1 MALPRIN
8 PTHTKAWGKL
18 QAHYEEIK
26 DQNVNDWFKANPN
39 RASDFQIDWNTF
51 LVDYS
56 KNRINAETIDLLLE
70 LSEEVKLS
78 EAIRQQFSG
87 EKINETENRAVGHV
101 FLRQKNQPQAVQQT
115 LARMKAISDAV
126 NNGNWKGHTGKKI
139 TDIVNIG
146 IGGSDLGPRMAV
158 EALSHYRTPLHLH
171 FISNV
176 DGDCLNH
183 NIDQLNPET
192 TLCII
197 VSKSFSTLETMM
209 NANLYKNWF
218 LKTLPEAALANH
230 FIAVTTN
237 EEKARDFGIDQD
249 HILPMW
255 DWVGGRFSLWS
266 SVGLSISCAVGFQN
280 FEKLLQGAQK
290 MDAHFRDTPFPQ
302 NIPVILG
309 LLNVWYTNFFKAESH
324 AVIPYSFY
332 LNKLV
337 PYLQQAFMESNGK
350 NMDRNGEK
358 ITYQTGSII
367 WGSPGSNAQHA
378 FFQLLHQ
385 GTKLIPADFI
395 GFIKPVNKRTCSHN
409 QLMANFF
416 AQTEALLKG
425 KTQEQVLKENTHKDQ
440 KALAYKTFEGNK
452 PSTTIL
458 IDQLTPENLGS
469 LIALYEHQ
477 IFVEGIIWN
486 IYSYDQWGVELGK
499 QLANGIS
506 KNMESKSV
514 SPRLDSSTASLLK
527 RYIAQSEKALF
538 ND

>member
-1 MALPRIN
+1 MALPRVN
-8 PTHTKAWGKL
+8 PTHTKAWKKL
-18 QAHYEEIK
+18 QSHYDNIK
-26 DQNVNDWFKANPN
+26 NQNINDWFKANPN
-39 RASDFQIDWNTF
+39 RASDFQIDWNSF
-51 LVDYS
+51 FVDFS
-56 KNRINAETIDLLLE
+56 KNRINTETIDLLVE
-70 LSEEVKLS
+70 LAEEVKLA
-78 EAIRQQFSG
+78 EAIDQQFSG
-87 EKINETENRAVGHV
+87 EQINETEKRAVGHV
-101 FLRQKNQPQAVQQT
+101 FLRQKNKSEEVQHT
-115 LARMKAISDAV
+115 LQRMKTISDAV
-126 NNGNWKGHTGKKI
+126 SKGDWKGYTGKKI

-158 EALSHYRTPLHLH
+158 EALSHYHNQLQLH

-176 DGDCLNH
+176 DGDCLNY
-183 NIDQLNPET
+183 NIKQLNPET

-197 VSKSFSTLETMM
+197 VSKSFSTIETMM
-209 NANLYKNWF
+209 NADLYKNWF
-218 LKTLPEAALANH
+218 LEKLPKAAFADH

-237 EEKARDFGIDQD
+237 IDKALNFGVDKS

-266 SVGLSISCAVGFQN
+266 GVGLSISCAIGFNN
-280 FEKLLQGAQK
+280 FEKLLYGAQK
-290 MDAHFRDTPFPQ
+290 MDEHFKNTPFRQ

-309 LLNVWYTNFFKAESH
+309 LLSVWYTNFFKAESH

-350 NMDRNGEK
+350 NMDRNGKK
-358 ITYQTGSII
+358 ISYQTGSVI

-395 GFIKPVNKRTCSHN
+395 GFIKPINKREGSHN

-425 KTQEQVLKENTHKDQ
+425 KTKEQVLKDNPNKSEKIS
-440 KALAYKTFEGNK
+440 AYKTFEGNK

-469 LIALYEHQ
+469 LLAMYEHQ

-506 KNMESKSV
+506 KNIESKSL
-514 SPRLDSSTASLLK
+514 SPKLDSSTSSLLK
-527 RYIAQSEKALF
+527 RYIARR
-538 ND
+538 